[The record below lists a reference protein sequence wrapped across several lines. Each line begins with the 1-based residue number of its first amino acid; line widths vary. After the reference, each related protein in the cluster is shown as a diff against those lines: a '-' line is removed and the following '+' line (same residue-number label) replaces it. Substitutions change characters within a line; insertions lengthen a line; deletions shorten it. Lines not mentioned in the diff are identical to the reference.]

1 MHNIYCIQMLHRT
14 REESIIHSN
23 QLNIDPGSN
32 TTGMAVTSDQGETRR
47 VLTTIHV
54 QHRGELVKLRLT
66 QRRNQRRSRRGR
78 LRNRKP
84 RFLNRSKPKGW
95 LPPSLLSRLNN
106 ILTWTNR
113 ITRIYPI
120 NGIRIETAK
129 FDTQKMI
136 NPEIQGIEYQ
146 RGTLWGTQIRAFILH
161 RDGHKCTYCN
171 RKNSR
176 LTLDHVRPKSKS
188 GTNRPSNLVP
198 FPLEYALYRIPVSPA
213 RHSRASGNPEL
224 EVTFQYRQD
233 HLETV
238 LATACLECNRKKNK
252 NSIEEFLKDNPDR
265 LKKVLAQ
272 LKQPLSGATH
282 TNLMIP
288 TLIRKLENTGR
299 AVTKTDAA
307 TTKYNRERLGLEKD
321 HATDAAVLEAPERID
336 ELPEKI
342 LNIRAT
348 GRGRR
353 CRLGKSKNGL
363 PCGRAYKEWQ
373 RLTPRERRKTPTPGY
388 SSRNHETNGVRTGD
402 TVRFFHPKSQRTLTG
417 YATISDGRVRL
428 KQRGEAKLSAQTG
441 KTQVLYQA
449 HGYRLEITKK
459 K

>member
-1 MHNIYCIQMLHRT
+1 
-14 REESIIHSN
+14 
-23 QLNIDPGSN
+23 
-32 TTGMAVTSDQGETRR
+32 
-47 VLTTIHV
+47 
-54 QHRGELVKLRLT
+54 
-66 QRRNQRRSRRGR
+66 
-78 LRNRKP
+78 
-84 RFLNRSKPKGW
+84 
-95 LPPSLLSRLNN
+95 
-106 ILTWTNR
+106 
-113 ITRIYPI
+113 
-120 NGIRIETAK
+120 
-129 FDTQKMI
+129 MI

-188 GTNRPSNLVP
+188 GTNRPSN
-198 FPLEYALYRIPVSPA
+198 
-213 RHSRASGNPEL
+213 
-224 EVTFQYRQD
+224 
-233 HLETV
+233 